1 MLETEAPRAAGDDME
16 SSAIPPVPHRP
27 LIDPDLL
34 KAFVAVAD
42 CGSFTAAAARL
53 HSTQSTVSQ
62 KIRRLEDLVGHR
74 LLDRGGREVL
84 PTDAGQSLL
93 GHARHL
99 LALNDQIL
107 DVMAGAAVA
116 ATIRLGVPEDFVASR
131 ATQVLAD
138 FSRSH
143 PRVKLEITSG
153 LCSGLA
159 ASYDRGE
166 LDLILVKQRRN
177 SRPAVASRP
186 ETLAWIDSARHP
198 CLRTDPVPLV
208 TFPPRGL
215 YREDIIRAIEAMG
228 RNWRIAYTCSSL
240 NGIQHAVAAG
250 LGLSLLPLR
259 TVTPDHA
266 ILGPREG
273 LPAVDDYEIGLFH
286 RPTADATVQALAQ
299 ALANMLAEE
308 PPPAC
313 RPGPEAGT
321 PDFPQAD
328 P

>member
-116 ATIRLGVPEDFVASR
+116 ATVRLGVPEDFVASR

-215 YREDIIRAIEAMG
+215 YREDIICAIEAMG

-250 LGLSLLPLR
+250 LGISLLPLR

>member
-16 SSAIPPVPHRP
+16 SSAIPPMPHRP

-215 YREDIIRAIEAMG
+215 YREDIIRAIEAVG

-250 LGLSLLPLR
+250 LGISLLPLR

>member
-250 LGLSLLPLR
+250 LGISLLPLR

-266 ILGPREG
+266 ILGPHEG